1 MYNPSSVAEPLVD
14 IETTTSDVYEHKPK
28 EAVRVIEPA
37 PSVIEVALLANV
49 TTGAPSSSSI
59 ASATL

>member
-1 MYNPSSVAEPLVD
+1 MD

-28 EAVRVIEPA
+28 EAVRVIDPA

-49 TTGAPSSSSI
+49 TTGAPSSSSM
-59 ASATL
+59 ANATL